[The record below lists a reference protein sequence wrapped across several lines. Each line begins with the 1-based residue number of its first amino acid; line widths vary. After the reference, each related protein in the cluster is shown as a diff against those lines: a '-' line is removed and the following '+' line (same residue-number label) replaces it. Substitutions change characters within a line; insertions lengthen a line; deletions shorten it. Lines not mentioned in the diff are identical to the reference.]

1 MNQLRKRWEAPG
13 LAVISADN
21 RSLTVVLFM
30 REATRD
36 RWRRSAS
43 SARDFRT
50 QQYAPPVPLPE
61 GTIEI
66 YTAGAAEARKKDMPD
81 PPGGYGFAAYNN
93 RKRVYTKADQITLA
107 TPNVTTITENL
118 AELMAFTRGLQWA
131 RRFRDAQ
138 GRPINMRY
146 TSEYCGR
153 IATGAWKA
161 KKHKKVAAEAR
172 TAWKELRKSN
182 GGQVWMQHDKSHKAK
197 SLAERGKTGDRIEGG
212 ALVVD

>member
-1 MNQLRKRWEAPG
+1 M
-13 LAVISADN
+13 
-21 RSLTVVLFM
+21 
-30 REATRD
+30 
-36 RWRRSAS
+36 
-43 SARDFRT
+43 
-50 QQYAPPVPLPE
+50 
-61 GTIEI
+61 IEI

-146 TSEYCGR
+146 TSEYCAPGLPRALGR
-153 IATGAWKA
+153 
-161 KKHKKVAAEAR
+161 
-172 TAWKELRKSN
+172 
-182 GGQVWMQHDKSHKAK
+182 
-197 SLAERGKTGDRIEGG
+197 RGSIRR
-212 ALVVD
+212 